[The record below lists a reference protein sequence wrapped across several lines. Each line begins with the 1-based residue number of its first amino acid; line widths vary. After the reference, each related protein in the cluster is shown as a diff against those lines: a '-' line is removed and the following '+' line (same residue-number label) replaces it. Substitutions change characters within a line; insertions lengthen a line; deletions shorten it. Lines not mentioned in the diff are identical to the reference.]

1 MTFEWDEA
9 KRLANL
15 EKHGVDFRVAAFI
28 FEGPVFEA
36 PDGREDYGE
45 ARLKAIGQD
54 GEDAYIV
61 IYTCREERRRI
72 ISAWKA
78 GRHER
83 QQYKALLA
91 GRTEGDE
98 GAR

>member
-1 MTFEWDEA
+1 MDFEWDEA
-9 KRLANL
+9 KRLANI
-15 EKHGVDFRVAAFI
+15 EKHEVDFRVAVFI

-36 PDGREDYGE
+36 ADGREDYGE
-45 ARLKAIGQD
+45 ARLKAIGRD
-54 GEDAYIV
+54 GEDTYIV
-61 IYTCREERRRI
+61 VYTWRGERRRI

-78 GRHER
+78 GRNER
-83 QQYKALLA
+83 TQYEALLA

>member
-1 MTFEWDEA
+1 MDFEWDEA
-9 KRLANL
+9 KRLANI
-15 EKHGVDFRVAAFI
+15 EKHGVDFLVAAFI

-36 PDGREDYGE
+36 PDGRERYGE
-45 ARLKAIGQD
+45 ERLRAVGRD
-54 GEDAYIV
+54 GDDTYIV
-61 IYTCREERRRI
+61 VYTWRAERRRI

-83 QQYKALLA
+83 RQYEALLA

-98 GAR
+98 DAR